1 MNRKKVSIEKWLWK
15 QLYEISLLSIFLLII
30 FSFHESNHPF
40 SCESLNHKK
49 LEMIFR
55 KTIHLYKGNKSL
67 EDCATIFRCIQ
78 YKGSLQKKSVDFF
91 HTGGEGPGQIHTF
104 RKVWKIGCFLALL
117 CIFAR
122 FWPLFTTKFPKI
134 FHTLGEGREGFPKCF
149 YFFTSWRGTAKPSW
163 RNFFM

>member
-15 QLYEISLLSIFLLII
+15 QLYEISLLSIVLLII

-78 YKGSLQKKSVDFF
+78 YKGSIKK
-91 HTGGEGPGQIHTF
+91 
-104 RKVWKIGCFLALL
+104 KVW
-117 CIFAR
+117 IFS
-122 FWPLFTTKFPKI
+122 
-134 FHTLGEGREGFPKCF
+134 TLGEGSGQNPHFYKSVENKVFFAAFAHFCPFLTLVYHKISKNFPHFRGWQWGGGLGGVEEIHTF
-149 YFFTSWRGTAKPSW
+149 YFT
-163 RNFFM
+163 FF